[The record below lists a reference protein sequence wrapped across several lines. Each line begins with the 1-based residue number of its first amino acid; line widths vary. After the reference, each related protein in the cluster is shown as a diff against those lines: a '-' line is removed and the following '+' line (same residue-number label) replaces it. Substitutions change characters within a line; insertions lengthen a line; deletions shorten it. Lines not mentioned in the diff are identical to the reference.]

1 MFAWLKRLIGRS
13 PGQSSSD
20 ALQGTWVVIE
30 AEVDGEKRADL
41 VGEQIVIR
49 GEWLNFGAKYP
60 MSDGGYAVDPTQR
73 PRHLNLDRHNPQF
86 VPPFVTVAFAPV
98 DFPGVAA
105 NVAMITTKHL
115 AIYELEGDTLKI
127 CGMGKDGQRPR
138 TFATQPG
145 TGQYLVVCKRQE
157 TAGPPSVP
165 GNKLAEP
172 SR

>member
-1 MFAWLKRLIGRS
+1 MFDWLKRIFGKS
-13 PGQSSSD
+13 SSQSNSD

-49 GEWLNFGAKYP
+49 GEWLNFGPKYA

-86 VPPFVTVAFAPV
+86 VPPFVTIAFAPM
-98 DFPGVAA
+98 DFPGMAA
-105 NVAMITTKHL
+105 NVAMITTRHL

-127 CGMGKDGQRPR
+127 CGMGKDSQRPK
-138 TFATQPG
+138 TFATQAG
-145 TGQYLVVCKRQE
+145 TGQYLVICKR
-157 TAGPPSVP
+157 G
-165 GNKLAEP
+165 
-172 SR
+172 